1 MEGRGEGEQP
11 AHLRLRGSVPS
22 WCARAEGRPRLAW
35 GGGLSS
41 ASRPIQRQRRGGAWP
56 ALAGSVSA
64 RGLRRVAAVRV
75 NRFCPR
81 HGVCADPAFSP
92 ASGHRR
98 ARCAE
103 VSPAAHASAAL
114 ASPQTRSAPFPRD
127 RRRRCPT
134 GFGPPQEDLPGR
146 GPQEVAGA
154 AVDVPGNSWPGGM
167 LGGGKGESR
176 RTWGAADREGQF
188 AAVNQTGGVPGPW
201 RSLSVTAAT
210 ARETK
215 TAGSR
220 DGCL

>member
-35 GGGLSS
+35 GAASAPPPGQSRGSGGVGPGP
-41 ASRPIQRQRRGGAWP
+41 RW
-56 ALAGSVSA
+56 LARCP

-114 ASPQTRSAPFPRD
+114 ACPQTRSAPFPRD
-127 RRRRCPT
+127 RRRRSPT

-167 LGGGKGESR
+167 LGGGKGQSR
-176 RTWGAADREGQF
+176 RTWGAAD
-188 AAVNQTGGVPGPW
+188 
-201 RSLSVTAAT
+201 S
-210 ARETK
+210 
-215 TAGSR
+215 
-220 DGCL
+220 